1 MPDMP
6 EAGTGWLSVRARW
19 GYGIA
24 AAVLL
29 LDQWSKHWA
38 STALTYRE
46 PVPLPSWFDLL
57 LAHNTGAAFSFLADA
72 GGWQRWFFTLITV
85 VVSVVLVVWLTRLPR
100 HRIWLAMALGLILGG
115 GLGNLWD
122 RLQLGYVVDFISLHY
137 GGWYWPAFNVADSA
151 ISVGACIIVLD
162 SFFPGVQRPEDSTG
176 SKHE

>member
-6 EAGTGWLSVRARW
+6 ETGTGWLSVGARW

-38 STALTYRE
+38 STTLTYRE
-46 PVPLPSWFDLL
+46 PVPLTSWFDLL

-85 VVSVVLVVWLTRLPR
+85 LVSVVLVVWLTRLPR
-100 HRIWLAMALGLILGG
+100 HRIWLAVALGLILGG

-162 SFFPGVQRPEDSTG
+162 SFLPGAQRPEDSTG